1 MRWEKLIRNQRSQS
15 TYEPDEHGEERLEEW
30 IQEYG
35 HDLKW
40 LAYSYVKD
48 YAIAE
53 DITQETF
60 IKAYQKYA
68 SFKKESTIK
77 TWLYKITINLCK
89 DHLKSSYMKRVVK
102 KGTELFRS
110 IPSTKETP
118 EEFVLQ
124 QDEDETLLA
133 HVLKL
138 EDKYREIII
147 LYYFEEFDINELANV
162 LNTSPNTIKTRL
174 RRARQLLQE
183 RLTSEGSSQSE

>member
-1 MRWEKLIRNQRSQS
+1 MGKIIRKQRTQS
-15 TYEPDEHGEERLEEW
+15 TYVPEEIDEERLEQW

-48 YAIAE
+48 YATAE

-60 IKAYQKYA
+60 IKAYQKY
-68 SFKKESTIK
+68 STFKKESTLK
-77 TWLYKITINLCK
+77 TWLYKITINACK
-89 DHLKSSYMKRVVK
+89 DHLKSSYMKRVIK

-110 IPSTKETP
+110 IPSTRETP
-118 EEFVLQ
+118 EELIMQ
-124 QDEDETLLA
+124 RDEDESLLA

-138 EDKYREIII
+138 ENKYREIII
-147 LYYFEEFDINELANV
+147 LYYFEEFDIKDLATV
-162 LNTSPNTIKTRL
+162 LNTSPNTVKTRL

-183 RLTSEGSSQSE
+183 QLTAEGSSQSE